1 MNCLCLYFTFSSSN
15 QMKPLSLLFL
25 IPFIALG
32 KPNIVFIL
40 ADDLGIKDLSIEGS
54 TFYETPHIDAL
65 AKSGMRFTNGYSTC
79 QVCSPSRA
87 SIMSGQYPARIG
99 ITDWIGAATGT
110 KWKRNDRVLPP
121 EYAHNL
127 PAEATTMAEA
137 LKEGGY
143 RTFFAGKWHLGGDT
157 SKPEHHGF
165 EINKGGHHRGSPPG
179 GFFSPYK
186 NPELEDGPKGES
198 LPIRLANETVKFIK
212 KDDKKP
218 FFAFLS
224 FYSVH
229 GPIQTTPDLWEKYRK
244 KATTAGLATERFKFD
259 RTKSVR
265 QVQDCP
271 IYGGMMESMDDAVG
285 IVTKA
290 LKDLGID
297 DNTIVI
303 FTSDNGGVSSGDAFA
318 TACLPLRGGKGRQ
331 WEGGIRQPFY
341 IKAPGVAKPG
351 SSSDQF
357 ATGTDFFP
365 TLLEL
370 AGLKLR
376 PENHIDGQSLVEA
389 LQGKQSERSLFWH
402 YPHYGN
408 QGGEPSSI
416 IRKGNLKLIRYY
428 EDGHEELYNLKDDI
442 GETKDLA
449 QANPEIVTRLG
460 AELSAHLKEV
470 GAKIPLPDS
479 RFDSAKKK
487 VQLQKA
493 ATDSKARL
501 EQQHANFLK
510 PDYQP
515 NKTWWGSLNPG
526 D

>member
-1 MNCLCLYFTFSSSN
+1 M
-15 QMKPLSLLFL
+15 
-25 IPFIALG
+25 
-32 KPNIVFIL
+32 
-40 ADDLGIKDLSIEGS
+40 
-54 TFYETPHIDAL
+54 
-65 AKSGMRFTNGYSTC
+65 
-79 QVCSPSRA
+79 
-87 SIMSGQYPARIG
+87 
-99 ITDWIGAATGT
+99 
-110 KWKRNDRVLPP
+110 
-121 EYAHNL
+121 
-127 PAEATTMAEA
+127 
-137 LKEGGY
+137 
-143 RTFFAGKWHLGGDT
+143 
-157 SKPEHHGF
+157 
-165 EINKGGHHRGSPPG
+165 
-179 GFFSPYK
+179 
-186 NPELEDGPKGES
+186 
-198 LPIRLANETVKFIK
+198 
-212 KDDKKP
+212 
-218 FFAFLS
+218 
-224 FYSVH
+224 
-229 GPIQTTPDLWEKYRK
+229 
-244 KATTAGLATERFKFD
+244 
-259 RTKSVR
+259 
-265 QVQDCP
+265 
-271 IYGGMMESMDDAVG
+271 
-285 IVTKA
+285 
-290 LKDLGID
+290 
-297 DNTIVI
+297 
-303 FTSDNGGVSSGDAFA
+303 
-318 TACLPLRGGKGRQ
+318 
-331 WEGGIRQPFY
+331 
-341 IKAPGVAKPG
+341 
-351 SSSDQF
+351 
-357 ATGTDFFP
+357 
-365 TLLEL
+365 
-370 AGLKLR
+370 KLR